1 MNQDMNYGAILSASI
16 AELRKSAGMT
26 QDALAEKLGVTFQA
40 VSKWEN
46 GLAMPD
52 ITFLPR
58 LSEIFGVTVDSL
70 FGLAA
75 RQSPKR
81 KTFPQ
86 RSASSTGTTTACCAA
101 VLFVGNRITDR
112 QELTETKFKF
122 TFEYDGTV
130 RDVIS
135 DFSVSCGDVE
145 GNVTTEV
152 GNINCS
158 DIDGDVSTE
167 SGNINC
173 SDIDGDVSTES
184 GSINCCDIDGDVST
198 ESGSISCGDI
208 DGDATTESG
217 SISCGDIG
225 GDATTASGS
234 ISCGDI
240 GGDATIGDCK
250 GDAKISCA
258 DVGGDVII
266 KGDGSVTVT
275 GDIEGNVTATTV
287 IRE

>member
-26 QDALAEKLGVTFQA
+26 QDALAERLGVTFQA

-75 RQSPKR
+75 RQSPKTENVPAKAR
-81 KTFPQ
+81 VLDWDDDGVL
-86 RSASSTGTTTACCAA
+86 RA

-158 DIDGDVSTE
+158 DIDGDVSAE

-173 SDIDGDVSTES
+173 SDIGGDATTAS
-184 GSINCCDIDGDVST
+184 GSINCCDIDGD
-198 ESGSISCGDI
+198 
-208 DGDATTESG
+208 ATTASG

-234 ISCGDI
+234 IKCGDI
-240 GGDATIGDCK
+240 AGDATIGDCR

>member
-26 QDALAEKLGVTFQA
+26 QDALAERLGVTFQA

-75 RQSPKR
+75 RQSPKTENVPAKAR
-81 KTFPQ
+81 VLDWDDDGVL
-86 RSASSTGTTTACCAA
+86 RA

-112 QELTETKFKF
+112 QELTETTSKF

-145 GNVTTEV
+145 GNVTTGA
-152 GNINCS
+152 GNISCS
-158 DIDGDVSTE
+158 DIDGDVS
-167 SGNINC
+167 
-173 SDIDGDVSTES
+173 VES
-184 GSINCCDIDGDVST
+184 GSINCC
-198 ESGSISCGDI
+198 
-208 DGDATTESG
+208 
-217 SISCGDIG
+217 DIG

-234 ISCGDI
+234 ISCGDIGGDAATVRGSIKCGDI

-275 GDIEGNVTATTV
+275 GDIEGNVTAPTV

>member
-1 MNQDMNYGAILSASI
+1 MFSRGI
-16 AELRKSAGMT
+16 
-26 QDALAEKLGVTFQA
+26 
-40 VSKWEN
+40 
-46 GLAMPD
+46 
-52 ITFLPR
+52 
-58 LSEIFGVTVDSL
+58 EI
-70 FGLAA
+70 
-75 RQSPKR
+75 
-81 KTFPQ
+81 
-86 RSASSTGTTTACCAA
+86 
-101 VLFVGNRITDR
+101 
-112 QELTETKFKF
+112 LTEKFQF

-158 DIDGDVSTE
+158 DIDGDVSAE

-173 SDIDGDVSTES
+173 S
-184 GSINCCDIDGDVST
+184 
-198 ESGSISCGDI
+198 
-208 DGDATTESG
+208 
-217 SISCGDIG
+217 DIG

-234 ISCGDI
+234 ISCGDIGGDAATVGGSIKCGDI

-266 KGDGSVTVT
+266 KGDGSITVT
-275 GDIEGNVTATTV
+275 GDIEGSITATTV

>member
-75 RQSPKR
+75 RQSPKTENIPSKVR
-81 KTFPQ
+81 VLDWDDDGVL
-86 RSASSTGTTTACCAA
+86 RA

-158 DIDGDVSTE
+158 DIDGDVSAE

-173 SDIDGDVSTES
+173 SDIGGDATTAS
-184 GSINCCDIDGDVST
+184 GSINCCDIDGD
-198 ESGSISCGDI
+198 
-208 DGDATTESG
+208 ATTASG

-234 ISCGDI
+234 ISCGDIGGDAATVRGSIKCGDI

>member
-26 QDALAEKLGVTFQA
+26 QDALAERLGVTFQA

-75 RQSPKR
+75 RQSPKTENVPAKAR
-81 KTFPQ
+81 VLDWDDDGVL
-86 RSASSTGTTTACCAA
+86 RA

-145 GNVTTEV
+145 GNVTART
-152 GNINCS
+152 
-158 DIDGDVSTE
+158 
-167 SGNINC
+167 
-173 SDIDGDVSTES
+173 
-184 GSINCCDIDGDVST
+184 GSIR
-198 ESGSISCGDI
+198 CGN
-208 DGDATTESG
+208 
-217 SISCGDIG
+217 IG
-225 GDATTASGS
+225 GDASTEAGS
-234 ISCGDI
+234 IKCGDI
-240 GGDATIGDCK
+240 AGDATIGDCR

>member
-1 MNQDMNYGAILSASI
+1 MNQDINYGAILSASI

-26 QDALAEKLGVTFQA
+26 QGALAEKLGVTFQA

-75 RQSPKR
+75 PRAPKEESGPAKAR
-81 KTFPQ
+81 VLDWDDDGKL
-86 RSASSTGTTTACCAA
+86 RA
-101 VLFVGNRITDR
+101 VLFVGNRITGR
-112 QELTETKFKF
+112 QELDKLKSKF

-145 GNVTTEV
+145 GNATAKCGSLCCGDIGGNALTGSGTINCGDVEGNVSAGSGAIKCGDVEGSVSTGAGSIDCGDVNGRVSTGA
-152 GNINCS
+152 GNIDC
-158 DIDGDVSTE
+158 GDVE
-167 SGNINC
+167 G
-173 SDIDGDVSTES
+173 GVSTGS
-184 GSINCCDIDGDVST
+184 GSINC
-198 ESGSISCGDI
+198 GDI
-208 DGDATTESG
+208 D
-217 SISCGDIG
+217 
-225 GDATTASGS
+225 
-234 ISCGDI
+234 
-240 GGDATIGDCK
+240 GDATIGDCK

-258 DVGGDVII
+258 HVGGDVII

-275 GDIEGNVTATTV
+275 GDIEGSITATTI

>member
-1 MNQDMNYGAILSASI
+1 
-16 AELRKSAGMT
+16 MT

-75 RQSPKR
+75 RQSPKTENIPSKVR
-81 KTFPQ
+81 VLDWDDDGVL
-86 RSASSTGTTTACCAA
+86 RA

-158 DIDGDVSTE
+158 DIDGDVSAE

-173 SDIDGDVSTES
+173 SDIGGDATTAS
-184 GSINCCDIDGDVST
+184 GSINCCDID
-198 ESGSISCGDI
+198 
-208 DGDATTESG
+208 
-217 SISCGDIG
+217 

-240 GGDATIGDCK
+240 GGGCHHSIRKHQLRRYRRGCRYSERAASNAAISAGMPPSAT
-250 GDAKISCA
+250 AKATPKSPA
-258 DVGGDVII
+258 QMSAGMSSS
-266 KGDGSVTVT
+266 K
-275 GDIEGNVTATTV
+275 ETAPLP
-287 IRE
+287 